1 MTNDVDDL
9 CHLTEGI
16 RIFNV
21 TVGTVGFKSVILLFC
36 FLFVPSFLCSHFL
49 IANLLDKL
57 SSLWFHLEEDMVTHY
72 SILSW
77 RIQRTEEPGRL

>member
-1 MTNDVDDL
+1 MCVENKNTSVHLFLTCISLMTNDVDDL

-21 TVGTVGFKSVILLFC
+21 IIGTLGFKSVILLFG

-49 IANLLDKL
+49 IVYLLDKL
-57 SSLWFHLEEDMVTHY
+57 RSL
-72 SILSW
+72 
-77 RIQRTEEPGRL
+77 